1 MDDMGRIL
9 VNDIIPILVIMILG
23 YLCGKFSYFSNE
35 QRQGF
40 NKLVLNVALPA
51 ALFVSIVKAT
61 REMLVSDIT
70 LTLISLIGTVGMFM
84 LSFVLCKVL
93 FHHNTQEAAVCA
105 LIAGSPTIG
114 FLGFAVLD
122 PIYGAST
129 ETNLV
134 IAIVAIIVNAI
145 TIPIGFYL
153 INVGMNKDKK
163 LATAAASGSGASSQP
178 GTVVAA
184 DGSKTVTDEKGNVK
198 HINADGTEN
207 KALDHAEEKL
217 EKAQAH
223 LADVKDK
230 EAKKAA
236 IEKKKEEDPH
246 YKKPLGPNAQAIVN
260 ALKEPV
266 VWSPLLAVALVIL
279 GVHVP
284 EQVDPCFELIAK
296 ANSGVAVLAAGMA
309 LATVKFSLGAETLW
323 NTFFRLILTPAV
335 ILAAGLIF
343 GMAGNVDK
351 LAMLVMA
358 VALPPAFSGIII
370 SARYN
375 IYVKEG
381 ASSVAVSTVGFA
393 ATCILWVWLVPL
405 IAGMF
410 H

>member
-1 MDDMGRIL
+1 MVTIL
-9 VNDIIPILVIMILG
+9 INDIIPILVIMALG
-23 YLCGKFSYFSNE
+23 YCCTKFHYFTNE

-40 NKLVLNVALPA
+40 NKLVLNIALPA

-61 REMLVSDIT
+61 REDLVSDIT

-84 LSFVLCKVL
+84 LSFWLCKVM
-93 FHHNTQEAAVCA
+93 FKHNTQEAAVCA

-122 PIYGAST
+122 PIYGSTT

-153 INVGMNKDKK
+153 INVGMNRDKK
-163 LATAAASGSGASSQP
+163 LATANASGTSAAP
-178 GTVVAA
+178 KAGTVTAA
-184 DGSKTVTDEKGNVK
+184 DGSKVVTDENGKV
-198 HINADGTEN
+198 HHVNADGTEN

-223 LADVKDK
+223 LAAVQEK
-230 EAKKAA
+230 EAKKAEIA
-236 IEKKKEEDPH
+236 AEKAKDPNF
-246 YKKPLGPNAQAIVN
+246 KKPKNPNAQAFIS

-266 VWSPLLAVALVIL
+266 VWSPLLALLLVIL

-284 EQVDPCFELIAK
+284 SQVDPCFELIAK

-309 LATVKFSLGAETLW
+309 LATVKFSLGPETIW

-343 GMAGNVDK
+343 GMAADPSK
-351 LAMLVMA
+351 LGMLVMA

-405 IAGMF
+405 IAGMV
-410 H
+410 